1 MATTIYRHFK
11 NDEFPI
17 EGCGK
22 IQQVSSM
29 NWKYHMQN
37 TKTTLTM
44 AGNELLGRF
53 SLQKLST
60 VKIKDGM
67 RAWDLGSS
75 EL

>member
-1 MATTIYRHFK
+1 
-11 NDEFPI
+11 
-17 EGCGK
+17 
-22 IQQVSSM
+22 M

-37 TKTTLTM
+37 TNTTLTM
-44 AGNELLGRF
+44 AGNELLGIF